1 MPANLEN
8 TFMATEKK
16 SSVFIPMP
24 KKDIAKEC
32 SNYHSTVLIS
42 HAIRV
47 ILKILQA
54 RLQNYINWDL
64 LDIFSGFRKGRGTKD
79 QITNIYWIIEKA
91 REFQKITYSPSCTL
105 AFDCVG
111 NNKLENS

>member
-24 KKDIAKEC
+24 KKDIAKER
-32 SNYHSTVLIS
+32 SNYHATVLIS
-42 HAIRV
+42 HAMRV

-54 RLQNYINWDL
+54 RLQNFINRDL
-64 LDIFSGFRKGRGTKD
+64 LDILSGFRKGKGTKD
-79 QITNIYWIIEKA
+79 QITNICWIIEKA

-105 AFDCVG
+105 VFDYVG